1 METVAQVM
9 DIATIIKKLKIA
21 KRNVIH
27 FVGANNLYNRYRH
40 LDFGIE
46 LPTRHGVLTH

>member
-1 METVAQVM
+1 METVAQVL
-9 DIATIIKKLKIA
+9 DIASVIKKLKIA

-40 LDFGIE
+40 LQLAIE
-46 LPTRHGVLTH
+46 LPTKHGVLTH